1 MRVTGITFLDGFAVK
16 LAFSDGYGAEMDLAP
31 ALAPG
36 DPLRYPAVFL
46 QGKPNGLTI
55 EWPGG
60 IDFCPDVLRVWCE
73 AGKVLS
79 PQETAN
85 YFEMVSSGNLAA

>member
-16 LAFSDGYGAEMDLAP
+16 LAFSDGYSAEMDLAP

-36 DPLRYPAVFL
+36 DPLRDMSVFL

-60 IDFCPDVLRVWCE
+60 IDFCPDALRAWCE

-79 PQETAN
+79 PEETTN
-85 YFEMVSSGNLAA
+85 SFERSFPGCLAA

>member
-1 MRVTGITFLDGFAVK
+1 MRITGISFLEGSNVN
-16 LAFSDGYGAEMDLAP
+16 LSFSDGYSANLDLAP
-31 ALAPG
+31 CLAPD
-36 DPLRYPAVFL
+36 DPLRNPLLFL
-46 QGKPNGLTI
+46 QGRTNGLTV

-79 PQETAN
+79 PQETAAAL
-85 YFEMVSSGNLAA
+85 EASISRPLAA